1 MKYDKTKSLVENAI
15 MGVDITEPEED
26 EEEDK
31 C

>member
-15 MGVDITEPEED
+15 MGVDITEPEE
-26 EEEDK
+26 EEEEK